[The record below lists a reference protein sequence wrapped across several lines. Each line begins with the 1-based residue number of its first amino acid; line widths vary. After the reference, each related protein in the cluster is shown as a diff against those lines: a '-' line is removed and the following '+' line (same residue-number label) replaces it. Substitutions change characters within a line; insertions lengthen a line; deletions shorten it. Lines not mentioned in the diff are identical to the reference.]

1 MTCYCSQRLGA
12 CSFLRATHN
21 LTTYLLISPNPV
33 SIGGVANSVALL
45 VSTASNES
53 WDDVT
58 ATSLGVSP
66 ETKVAWDD
74 CDAPIGAASGLRG
87 W

>member
-1 MTCYCSQRLGA
+1 MFYYA
-12 CSFLRATHN
+12 
-21 LTTYLLISPNPV
+21 LLS
-33 SIGGVANSVALL
+33 GGVSNTVALL
-45 VSTASNES
+45 VSTASDS

-66 ETKVAWDD
+66 ETKAAWDV

-87 W
+87 